1 LYTDDQATEHIATQ
15 PTMNEYSRSIDTRHH
30 GIRQDYVDGDIR
42 IGGVASQDN
51 ESDILTKF
59 LQPSLHEKH
68 TTLLH
73 IKQDKQPTS
82 TQLSNCVLKL
92 TSNGGERLP
101 STPTHRTLAKTHQ
114 LPLNPPE
121 KTTRHHDTIRTHP
134 QPYKAG
140 RTVLPRIT
148 GVPNKDRIHRRQ
160 RHTHKQHVKILPR
173 TFHQVEHHQD
183 VRLRGPPY
191 TRHGTTDKQEKVKTV
206 KDMFP
211 PTFLQL
217 ILNGLHSQPPP
228 PGAVTKSQSNYPP
241 NHADDTGDGPRN
253 NSQTKTNPIPP
264 SVHINRPTKDLL
276 TPPTAPSKIHTH
288 IKTNGPQHHLHD
300 PPTYTNTMITQKWR
314 NRKRDR
320 TNFDKFLQ
328 LRFVTI

>member
-1 LYTDDQATEHIATQ
+1 
-15 PTMNEYSRSIDTRHH
+15 M
-30 GIRQDYVDGDIR
+30 R

-59 LQPSLHEKH
+59 LQPPLHEKH

-73 IKQDKQPTS
+73 IKQDKRPPT

-92 TSNGGERLP
+92 TSNRDERLP
-101 STPTHRTLAKTHQ
+101 TTPQHCTLAKTQQ

-121 KTTRHHDTIRTHP
+121 KTTRHHDTIRTKS
-134 QPYKAG
+134 QPDKTF
-140 RTVLPRIT
+140 RTILPCPT
-148 GVPNKDRIHRRQ
+148 GVPKKDLIHRRH

-173 TFHQVEHHQD
+173 TFQQVVHHQD

-191 TRHGTTDKQEKVKTV
+191 TRHDTTAKQGKVKTV

-211 PTFLQL
+211 PTFLKL

-228 PGAVTKSQSNYPP
+228 PGAVTHSQSNYPP

-253 NSQTKTNPIPP
+253 NSKTKTKPIPP
-264 SVHINRPTKDLL
+264 SVHTNRPTKDLL
-276 TPPTAPSKIHTH
+276 PTPTAPSKIHTH
-288 IKTNGPQHHLHD
+288 IHTNGPQHHPQD
-300 PPTYTNTMITQKWR
+300 PPRYTNTMRTQKER
-314 NRKRDR
+314 KRKRDGN
-320 TNFDKFLQ
+320 NFDKFLQ